1 MPETIARRSAT
12 RERTLST
19 DYRPDIDGL
28 RGLAVGAVLAFHA
41 FPEHAP
47 SGFIGVDIFFV
58 ISGFLITGIILD
70 ALQRDTFSFANF
82 YARRIRRIFP
92 ALLLVLAFCLAFG
105 IYALTADELA
115 QLSRHV
121 AGGAAFVSNFVLW
134 NEVQYFDN
142 LAETKPLLHLWSLG
156 IEEQFYL
163 VWPLLLWLAYRAG
176 ANILA
181 VALLLAALSFGLNI
195 FATPRSAAA
204 AFYLPQ
210 NRLWELLI
218 GAALASV
225 GPNRKASRTAGTKAS
240 LERAS
245 STRLATVMG
254 ILGLV
259 VLVAGFALISKARAF
274 PGWWA
279 LMPAAGTALIIAAG
293 PRSALVRAIFENK
306 IAVGLGLI
314 SFPLYLWHWPLLSFA
329 RILAGDVPPTAV
341 RLWLLIASV
350 GLAVLTFRLVEVP
363 IRFRW
368 RAPWIA
374 AALAAGVAIAGAAGL
389 AVSHA
394 GGLESRDVAQKFK
407 SFTQA
412 SSDWHYPATWTK
424 RETSGIV
431 HYVNGRGPVKTLLL
445 GDSHLEQFSA
455 RISRQLDTN
464 GGGALSLTRGG
475 CVPIP
480 NVREDRLPACATLIE
495 SFRALAS
502 TLPELRTVVLGA
514 CWNCYFI
521 NHTRSPAPPSNP
533 YRFYFLSGTNRVPF
547 RNGNGKALALSE
559 FRHFLSELA
568 SRYKV
573 YLVLDNPQ
581 SPQFDPK
588 RLMAGERLSY
598 LFGPRLID
606 VQAGDVRIPAEQ
618 IALNDE
624 LKRIGHAAGI
634 TVIDQISHL
643 CAAGACPAFD
653 ADRLPIYKDGD
664 HLRSSYVLNHAAYI
678 DLVLKS
684 D

>member
-28 RGLAVGAVLAFHA
+28 RGLAVSAVLAFHA

-279 LMPAAGTALIIAAG
+279 LMPAAGTALIIAA
-293 PRSALVRAIFENK
+293 
-306 IAVGLGLI
+306 
-314 SFPLYLWHWPLLSFA
+314 
-329 RILAGDVPPTAV
+329 
-341 RLWLLIASV
+341 
-350 GLAVLTFRLVEVP
+350 
-363 IRFRW
+363 
-368 RAPWIA
+368 
-374 AALAAGVAIAGAAGL
+374 
-389 AVSHA
+389 
-394 GGLESRDVAQKFK
+394 
-407 SFTQA
+407 
-412 SSDWHYPATWTK
+412 
-424 RETSGIV
+424 
-431 HYVNGRGPVKTLLL
+431 
-445 GDSHLEQFSA
+445 
-455 RISRQLDTN
+455 
-464 GGGALSLTRGG
+464 
-475 CVPIP
+475 
-480 NVREDRLPACATLIE
+480 
-495 SFRALAS
+495 
-502 TLPELRTVVLGA
+502 
-514 CWNCYFI
+514 
-521 NHTRSPAPPSNP
+521 
-533 YRFYFLSGTNRVPF
+533 
-547 RNGNGKALALSE
+547 
-559 FRHFLSELA
+559 
-568 SRYKV
+568 
-573 YLVLDNPQ
+573 
-581 SPQFDPK
+581 
-588 RLMAGERLSY
+588 
-598 LFGPRLID
+598 
-606 VQAGDVRIPAEQ
+606 
-618 IALNDE
+618 
-624 LKRIGHAAGI
+624 
-634 TVIDQISHL
+634 
-643 CAAGACPAFD
+643 
-653 ADRLPIYKDGD
+653 
-664 HLRSSYVLNHAAYI
+664 
-678 DLVLKS
+678 
-684 D
+684 